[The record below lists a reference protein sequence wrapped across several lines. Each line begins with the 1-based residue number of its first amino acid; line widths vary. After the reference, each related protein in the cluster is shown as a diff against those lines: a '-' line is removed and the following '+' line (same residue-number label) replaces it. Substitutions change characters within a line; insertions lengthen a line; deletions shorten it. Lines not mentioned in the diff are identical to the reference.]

1 MRTPFRDAFGEG
13 TMTAGSHADPSGRPV
28 SVQEVLR
35 LAGRGAALALA
46 YFGAAWLGLL
56 LARPGTNATAVW
68 LPTGIAMAAVLRWG
82 AGVWPGV
89 FFGSLGVN
97 LWLLLRLDLPLHD
110 ALFAAL
116 VAAVGNT
123 VEATLAGYLIER
135 WTGGRDPFLQSK
147 DVVIFIFLAA
157 VLCTGL
163 SALAGATAICAI
175 TGSWASCGGAV
186 LTWWLGD
193 AAGALLVTPLLMVPG
208 RKGKGIGPPGRRL
221 EFVLFAAG
229 TAALWYLCFFRA
241 PSLVVL
247 FIPWT
252 ALVALRM
259 GPSRSSA
266 IVFLL
271 AALATGGILLGASP
285 FILGSLQASLLL
297 QQGFIACIAVAAL
310 VLSSTVWEMEAE
322 RRRLRE
328 AHNFEREL
336 FERSSIGLSLGTMDG
351 RLVEV
356 NPAYAALV
364 GRTVQ
369 ETTSISTSDL
379 TPQDWWK
386 EDEVQLEI
394 LNRSGRFG
402 PYEKECLHRDGTR
415 VPVRVSGFRVEWK
428 GRPHVWSSVEDIS
441 DRVQAEDALRESE
454 ERLRSLGDNLPDSY
468 VYHYTK
474 DQDGTPR
481 FLYLSAGVERVHGVS
496 PAEALRAAGAL
507 LGQIAPDQLPA
518 FRELEEASRRDLT
531 DFSMEVQMR
540 RADGERRWLLLR
552 SRPRQGA
559 DGRVV
564 WDGVATDVT
573 DRKVAE
579 ERLKVLIRVLKTL
592 SEVSEMIVREDDIRA
607 VWCRTCE
614 ILVQHGEM
622 AAAWV
627 GVKEPAGP
635 RLRRVACAGISP
647 EELDAIVVRC
657 DDTPEGQGAMGTAV
671 RTGQRSVHQDLLSES
686 RFAPWS
692 GFMAA
697 HGFRTVAAFPLFL
710 RGQAVGALAVY
721 TKRAGDFHP
730 DVISLLD
737 ELAANL
743 SYAHESIDD
752 RAERAR
758 AEEALRQSEAKYRE
772 LVENANSI
780 ILRWRPDG
788 TIAFMNEFGL
798 RFFGYREEELLGKHV
813 VGTIVPDREDQG
825 RDLRPL
831 MEKICKDPS
840 AFEQNVN
847 ENMRRD
853 GSRVWIAWTNRAVL
867 DPAGRVSEV
876 FSVGTDIT
884 DKRRAEEEIIALNAA
899 LERRV
904 AERTKDLSEA
914 VEALHGEKRELQAA
928 QERINALN
936 ASLEKRA
943 RELKV
948 ANRHLANALDKAESA
963 DRVKSAFLAAMSH
976 ELRTP
981 LNSVIGFTG
990 ALLGGLVGEIS
1001 DDQRDAL
1008 QIVQRNGKH
1017 LLALINDVLDLSK
1030 LEAGQMRLAGEAFD
1044 LAKVTRDS
1052 VESMKPLAAA
1062 KGLSLTLEG
1071 AVDPVPFTGDPR
1083 RISQIVINLISNA
1096 VKFTEKGSVAVRL
1109 ARGVDGGHT
1118 DLVVSDTGIGILP
1131 ADLERIF
1138 SEFEQLDAGIARGAE
1153 GTGLGLTLSR
1163 KMARLM
1169 GGDILVESVRGRG
1182 STFTLRLPAG
1192 GGEA

>member
-1 MRTPFRDAFGEG
+1 VSETLVPKER
-13 TMTAGSHADPSGRPV
+13 GSPV
-28 SVQEVLR
+28 SPGGLLLLGGIV
-35 LAGRGAALALA
+35 ALAAVYLA
-46 YFGAAWLGLL
+46 AARLGLL
-56 LARPGTNATAVW
+56 LAYPGTNATAVW
-68 LPTGIAMAAVLRWG
+68 LPTGIAMAAIFRWG
-82 AGVWPGV
+82 SRVWPGV

-97 LWLLLRLDLPLHD
+97 LWLLMKMGLPVRQ

-123 VEATLAGYLIER
+123 VEATAAGFLVER

-157 VLCTGL
+157 VCCTGL
-163 SALAGATAICAI
+163 SALMGVSAISTV
-175 TGSWASCGGAV
+175 TGHWVSYGRAV

-193 AAGALLVTPLLMVPG
+193 AAGALLVTPLLMAPG
-208 RKGKGIGPPGRRL
+208 RKGKGIGPSGRRL
-221 EFVLFAAG
+221 EFILFAAG

-271 AALATGGILLGASP
+271 AVLATAGILFGASP
-285 FILGSLQASLLL
+285 FTIGALQESLLL
-297 QQGFIACIAVAAL
+297 QQGFIACIAVATL
-310 VLSSTVWEMEAE
+310 VLSSTVWEMEE
-322 RRRLRE
+322 DRRRLRE
-328 AHNFEREL
+328 AHGFEREL

-364 GRTVQ
+364 GRSVAETVPL
-369 ETTSISTSDL
+369 SIRDL
-379 TPQDWWK
+379 TPKEWWK
-386 EDEVQLEI
+386 EDEAQLET
-394 LNRSGRFG
+394 LQRTGRFG
-402 PYEKECLHRDGTR
+402 PYEKEYLRRDGKR
-415 VPVRVSGFRVEWK
+415 VPVRVSGFVVERHGK
-428 GRPHVWSSVEDIS
+428 PHVWSSVEDIS
-441 DRVQAEDALRESE
+441 DRVQAEEALRESE

-474 DQDGTPR
+474 DPDGTPR
-481 FLYLSAGVERVHGVS
+481 FLYLSAGVERLHGVR
-496 PAEALRAAGAL
+496 PEEALRDAGWL
-507 LGQIAPDQLPA
+507 LGQISPEQMSG
-518 FRELEEASRRDLT
+518 FQELEEASRRNLS
-531 DFSMEVQMR
+531 DFHMEVKMR
-540 RADGERRWLLLR
+540 RADGESRWLLLR
-552 SRPRQGA
+552 SRPRSRA
-559 DGRVV
+559 DGQVV

-573 DRKVAE
+573 DRKEAE
-579 ERLKVLIRVLKTL
+579 DRLEVLNRVLKTL
-592 SEVSEMIVREDDIRA
+592 YEVSEVIVRENDIRA
-607 VWCRTCE
+607 VWSRACE
-614 ILVQHGEM
+614 ILVQRGEM
-622 AAAWV
+622 AMAWI
-627 GVKEPAGP
+627 GMKEPAGP
-635 RLRRVACAGISP
+635 RLRRVASSGIP
-647 EELDAIVVRC
+647 PGDLDAIEVRW
-657 DDTPEGQGAMGTAV
+657 DDTPEGRGAMGTAL
-671 RTGQRSVHQDLLSES
+671 RTGRRSVHQDLLSES

-697 HGFRTVAAFPLFL
+697 HGFRAVAAFPLLL
-710 RGQAVGALAVY
+710 RGEAVGALAVY
-721 TKRAGDFHP
+721 AKREGQFIP
-730 DVISLLD
+730 EVLSLLD

-743 SYAHESIDD
+743 SYAHEAIDN

-758 AEEALRQSEAKYRE
+758 AEDALRQSESKYRE

-780 ILRWRPDG
+780 IVRWRPDG

-798 RFFGYREEELLGKHV
+798 RFFGYREEDLLGRHV
-813 VGTIVPDREDQG
+813 VGTIVPEREDQG

-831 MEKICKDPS
+831 MERICRDPS

-847 ENMRRD
+847 ENMRKD
-853 GSRVWIAWTNRAVL
+853 GSRVWIAWTNKAVL
-867 DPAGRVSEV
+867 DREGKVSEV
-876 FSVGTDIT
+876 FSIGTDIT
-884 DKRRAEEEIIALNAA
+884 EKRRAEQEIIALNAA

-904 AERTKDLSEA
+904 EERTRDLSQA
-914 VEALHGEKRELQAA
+914 VEALHAEKAELQAA
-928 QERINALN
+928 QERIKSLN

-1030 LEAGQMRLAGEAFD
+1030 LEAGQMRLASEAFD
-1044 LAKVTRDS
+1044 LAKVARDS
-1052 VESMKPLAAA
+1052 VQSMEPLAAA
-1062 KGLSLTLEG
+1062 KGLALTLEG
-1071 AVDPVPFTGDPR
+1071 AQEPVPFTGDPR

-1109 ARGVDGGHT
+1109 ARGADGGHT

-1131 ADLERIF
+1131 ADMERIF

-1169 GGDILVESVRGRG
+1169 GGDILVESVRGKG
-1182 STFTLRLPAG
+1182 STFTLRMPFG